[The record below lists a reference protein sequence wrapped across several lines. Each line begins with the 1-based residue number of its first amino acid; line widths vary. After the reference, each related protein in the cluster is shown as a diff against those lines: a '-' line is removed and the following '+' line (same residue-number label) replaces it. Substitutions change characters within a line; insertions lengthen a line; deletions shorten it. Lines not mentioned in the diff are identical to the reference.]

1 MTTHV
6 PHLFPDKDPKGIM
19 AAKLSLT
26 DLLALPN
33 SSVKI
38 PRLGFGV
45 YQSTSKQC
53 INSCLTALKAGYR
66 HIDSAQYYGNEK
78 EVGEAVRQSGVSRSE
93 VFITTKII
101 SAAGSVDKTYDKLVE
116 SVDKIDGKDGYVD
129 LFLIHT
135 ASGGSKN
142 RKEMYLALEKLLEN
156 GKTKSIGV
164 SNWGIG
170 HIEELKSFAKVYPPH
185 VNQIELHPFSQQ
197 REVVD
202 FCHKNG
208 IIVEAYCPLVRNQK
222 SNDPTLNKIA
232 EAHKKTVG
240 HVLIRYCLQKNWVPL
255 PKSDTPSRIVENANV
270 YDFELSKEEMK
281 TLDDLDQGSKGAIV
295 QAVTNTL

>member
-1 MTTHV
+1 
-6 PHLFPDKDPKGIM
+6 M
-19 AAKLSLT
+19 AAKLALT
-26 DLLALPN
+26 DVLSLPN

-45 YQSTSKQC
+45 YLSPPKQC
-53 INSCLTALKAGYR
+53 MNSCLTALKAGYR
-66 HIDSAQYYGNEK
+66 HIDSAQYYANEQ
-78 EVGEAVRQSGVSRSE
+78 EVGDAVRQSGIPRSE
-93 VFITTKII
+93 VFITTKIMT
-101 SAAGSVDKTYDKLVE
+101 AAGSVDKSYERLVE

-142 RKEMYLALEKLLEN
+142 RKEMYLALEKLLES
-156 GKTKSIGV
+156 GKTKAIGV

-185 VNQIELHPFSQQ
+185 VLQIELHAFSQQ

-208 IIVEAYCPLVRNQK
+208 IVVEAYCPIVRNQK
-222 SNDPTLNKIA
+222 ANDPTLNSIA
-232 EAHKKTVG
+232 KAHNKTVN
-240 HVLIRYCLQKNWVPL
+240 HILIRYCLQKNWVPL

-270 YDFELSKEEMK
+270 YDFELSKEEMA
-281 TLDDLDQGSKGAIV
+281 TLDNLDQGSAGAIV
-295 QAVTNTL
+295 QAVKNDTV

>member
-1 MTTHV
+1 
-6 PHLFPDKDPKGIM
+6 M
-19 AAKLSLT
+19 AAKLSIN

-33 SSVKI
+33 SAVKI

-45 YQSTSKQC
+45 YQSPSKQC
-53 INSCLTALKAGYR
+53 VNSCLTALKAGYR
-66 HIDSAQYYGNEK
+66 HIDSAQYYANEK
-78 EVGEAVRQSGVSRSE
+78 EVGEAVRQSGIPRSE

-101 SAAGSVDKTYDKLVE
+101 AAAGSVDKTYEQLVE
-116 SVDKIDGKDGYVD
+116 SVDKIDGSNGYVD

-135 ASGGSKN
+135 ASGGSKA
-142 RKEMYLALEKLLEN
+142 RKEMYTALEKLLES
-156 GKTKSIGV
+156 GKTRAIGV

-170 HIEELKSFAKVYPPH
+170 HIEELKGFAKVYPPH

-222 SNDPTLNKIA
+222 ANDPTLTKIA
-232 EAHKKTVG
+232 EKHNKAVS

-255 PKSDTPSRIVENANV
+255 PKSDTPSRIIENANV
-270 YDFELSKEEMK
+270 YDFELSKDEMK
-281 TLDDLDQGSKGAIV
+281 NIDDLDQGSKGAIV

>member
-1 MTTHV
+1 MIQRSKIR
-6 PHLFPDKDPKGIM
+6 LLPKPQIS
-19 AAKLSLT
+19 A
-26 DLLALPN
+26 
-33 SSVKI
+33 
-38 PRLGFGV
+38 
-45 YQSTSKQC
+45 
-53 INSCLTALKAGYR
+53 YR
-66 HIDSAQYYGNEK
+66 FRRYYGNEK

-185 VNQIELHPFSQQ
+185 VNQIEVCLHT
-197 REVVD
+197 
-202 FCHKNG
+202 C
-208 IIVEAYCPLVRNQK
+208 IVN
-222 SNDPTLNKIA
+222 
-232 EAHKKTVG
+232 
-240 HVLIRYCLQKNWVPL
+240 IR
-255 PKSDTPSRIVENANV
+255 
-270 YDFELSKEEMK
+270 
-281 TLDDLDQGSKGAIV
+281 
-295 QAVTNTL
+295 

>member
-1 MTTHV
+1 
-6 PHLFPDKDPKGIM
+6 M
-19 AAKLSLT
+19 AAKLSVK
-26 DLLALPN
+26 DVLALPN

-38 PRLGFGV
+38 PRIGFGV
-45 YQSTSKQC
+45 YLSPNKTC

-66 HIDSAQYYGNEK
+66 HIDSAQYYENEQD
-78 EVGEAVRQSGVSRSE
+78 VGDAVRQSGIPRSE

-101 SAAGSVDKTYDKLVE
+101 AAAGSVDKTYEQLLGSIE
-116 SVDKIDGKDGYVD
+116 KIDGRDGYVD
-129 LFLIHT
+129 LFMIHT

-142 RKEMYLALEKLLEN
+142 RKEMYLALEKLLES
-156 GKTKSIGV
+156 GKTKAIGV

-185 VNQIELHPFSQQ
+185 VLQIELHPFNQQ

-202 FCHKNG
+202 FAHKNG

-222 SNDPTLNKIA
+222 ADDPTLTSIA
-232 EAHKKTVG
+232 KAHDKTTS

-255 PKSDTPSRIVENANV
+255 PKSDTPSRIEENVNV
-270 YDFELSKEEMK
+270 YDFELSKEEMTK
-281 TLDDLDQGSKGAIV
+281 LDSLDQGSAGAIV